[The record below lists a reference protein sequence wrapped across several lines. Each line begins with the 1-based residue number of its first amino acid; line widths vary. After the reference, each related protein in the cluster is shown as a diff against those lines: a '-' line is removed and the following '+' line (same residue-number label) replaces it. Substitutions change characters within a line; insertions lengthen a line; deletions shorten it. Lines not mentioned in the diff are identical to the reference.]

1 MLVYIFYVTVGLH
14 VNVLRNFENIFP
26 NQPCQSVNAEKKRA
40 TIFNDVI
47 WDIMVYSIL
56 LNDINSRKK
65 TSYYCTYAM
74 KIQVIGFV
82 FSSVLAAMANA
93 YIVNTGF
100 FFSADSIDSIT
111 HG

>member
-1 MLVYIFYVTVGLH
+1 
-14 VNVLRNFENIFP
+14 
-26 NQPCQSVNAEKKRA
+26 
-40 TIFNDVI
+40 
-47 WDIMVYSIL
+47 MVYSIL

-93 YIVNTGF
+93 YTCIVNTF